1 MDLIYCQILNGATN
15 LHIIFYISIYM
26 YMYCMIMDSFK
37 PAVYS
42 YIFIDYKM
50 LLIFLGKGV
59 YQTIEC
65 V

>member
-1 MDLIYCQILNGATN
+1 MDLMYCQILNGATN
-15 LHIIFYISIYM
+15 LHINFYISIYM
-26 YMYCMIMDSFK
+26 YMYCK

-42 YIFIDYKM
+42 IVINSLIM
-50 LLIFLGKGV
+50 IFLGKGV